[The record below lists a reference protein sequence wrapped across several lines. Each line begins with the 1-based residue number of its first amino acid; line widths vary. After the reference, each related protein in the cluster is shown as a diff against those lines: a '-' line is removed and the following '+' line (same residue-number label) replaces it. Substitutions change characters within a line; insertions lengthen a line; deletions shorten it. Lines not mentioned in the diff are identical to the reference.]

1 MPSATP
7 RAVLSSAT
15 TVALCL
21 VALAGCGSSNDNG
34 SKTKSSAASSTGA
47 ASGAANPAV
56 AAKVPAKFK
65 SKGSLIVAA
74 DASYA
79 PNEFIGDDGK
89 TVEGMDA
96 DLAKALASEMGLK
109 AQVKNATFDSI
120 IPGLASNKYDLG
132 MSSFSDTKEREKTVD
147 FVTYFSAGTSFYV
160 KAQGGPTV
168 NTLADLC
175 GKTVAVEK
183 GTTQQTDAEAQG
195 KKCGG
200 RAVKVMTFPD
210 QNGANLAL
218 SSGRAQ
224 VGMADSPVAAYQI
237 KQSGGQFKLVGQ
249 PYGTAPY
256 GIALPKNSG
265 LAAPVKA
272 ALEELMKNGQYMSI
286 LKRWGIAS
294 GAIDNPTIN
303 GAQS

>member
-1 MPSATP
+1 MLGATP
-7 RAVLSSAT
+7 RAALTSAI
-15 TVALCL
+15 VALSL
-21 VALAGCGSSNDNG
+21 IALTACGSSNDNETTTTSG
-34 SKTKSSAASSTGA
+34 ASTTGA
-47 ASGAANPAV
+47 SSGAANPAV
-56 AAKVPAKFK
+56 TGKVPAKYK
-65 SKGSLIVAA
+65 SKGSLIVAS

-79 PNEFIGDDGK
+79 PIEFIGNDGK
-89 TVEGMDA
+89 TVEGMDP

-109 AQVKNATFDSI
+109 ADVRNATFDAI
-120 IPGLASNKYDLG
+120 IPGLASGKYDLG
-132 MSSFSDTKEREKTVD
+132 MSAFTDTKEREQTVD

-168 NTLADLC
+168 NGLADLC

-183 GTTQQTDAEAQG
+183 GTTQQTDAEAQS

-200 RAVKVMTFPD
+200 KAVKVLTFPD

-224 VGMADSPVAAYQI
+224 VGMADSPVADYLV
-237 KQSGGQFKLVGQ
+237 KQSGGQFKLTGQ
-249 PYGTAPY
+249 VYGTAPY

-265 LAAPVKA
+265 LAEPVKA
-272 ALEELMKNGQYMSI
+272 ALEDLMKNGKYLSI
-286 LKRWGIAS
+286 LKRWSIES
-294 GAIDNPTIN
+294 GAIRNPTIN

>member
-1 MPSATP
+1 MRSATP
-7 RAVLSSAT
+7 RAVLTGAT
-15 TVALCL
+15 LAICL

-34 SKTKSSAASSTGA
+34 SKTTSSAASSTGA
-47 ASGAANPAV
+47 ASGAADSAV
-56 AAKVPAKFK
+56 ASKVPAKFK

-132 MSSFSDTKEREKTVD
+132 MSSFTDTKEREKTVD

-183 GTTQQTDAEAQG
+183 GTTQQTDAEAQS

-200 RAVKVMTFPD
+200 RAVKVLTFPD
-210 QNGANLAL
+210 QNGANLAI

-237 KQSGGQFKLVGQ
+237 KQSSGQFKLVGQ

-256 GIALPKNSG
+256 GIAIPKNSG

-272 ALEELMKNGQYMSI
+272 ALEELMKNGQYKSI
-286 LKRWGIAS
+286 LTRWGIAS

-303 GAQS
+303 GAES